1 MPFSYLFDENVKRNI
16 FLGLLNT
23 PKLWIL
29 TKKIERLRDFI
40 ITLLTNGMSLTD
52 VHILSEEFALRHKT
66 IILSI
71 NNNKFVSIGSII
83 YN

>member
-1 MPFSYLFDENVKRNI
+1 MHQSCV
-16 FLGLLNT
+16 LGQGTRL
-23 PKLWIL
+23 KM
-29 TKKIERLRDFI
+29 ERLRDFI

-52 VHILSEEFALRHKT
+52 VHILTEEFALCHKT

-71 NNNKFVSIGSII
+71 NNNTLVSIGSIEYASII